1 MGKVVLS
8 FNVFFFFFLSENV
21 CWNLKESIHFGVM
34 KNYKKKIS
42 SLRFFTSPLLGEKK
56 KKEGKRRSEESW
68 QRGAGRG
75 AFSGQFSAAAEHT
88 FFFVS
93 SCIAPL
99 PAFPSL
105 HFLDRAQ
112 GTEHGESAKVAA
124 WGGNGQGGTSLSY
137 SSFSLSKTRGD
148 RNMGE
153 TGKTPG
159 FLPSNTDTR
168 LAAFLSRQSPAF
180 SPLKNQTARIS
191 SDGNQRRAT
200 HFQADTDQG
209 IINYNAACSRD
220 SHQAAMCR
228 GGRESFKS
236 YIREKACVWGRF
248 PYQNWREYAI

>member
-34 KNYKKKIS
+34 KNYKKKSLLSGS
-42 SLRFFTSPLLGEKK
+42 SLLPSWEKK
-56 KKEGKRRSEESW
+56 KKEGKRRSEASW

-105 HFLDRAQ
+105 HFLDRAR
-112 GTEHGESAKVAA
+112 GTERGESAEVAV

-137 SSFSLSKTRGD
+137 SSFSLSKTGGD

-159 FLPSNTDTR
+159 FLPSNTR
-168 LAAFLSRQSPAF
+168 LAAFSSNLLCFPHWKIKQLASAVMAISAVLPTSR
-180 SPLKNQTARIS
+180 LTRTK
-191 SDGNQRRAT
+191 
-200 HFQADTDQG
+200 DQG